1 MITKQFETLEAE
13 DGKMRR
19 RAVSVL
25 LAGVMT
31 LGLAAAGLTGC
42 GSAGEGKES
51 IRLMVWSPQND
62 QSKDN
67 GEWLQTMCEAFA
79 TNIPDGILH
88 LCMGSLM
95 RPELPVQFH
104 RMLRQAQMYLCTQMI
119 H

>member
-1 MITKQFETLEAE
+1 MYIRSIIMITKQFETLEAE
-13 DGKMRR
+13 DGKMKRK
-19 RAVSVL
+19 AMSVL

-67 GEWLQTMCEAFA
+67 GE
-79 TNIPDGILH
+79 
-88 LCMGSLM
+88 
-95 RPELPVQFH
+95 
-104 RMLRQAQMYLCTQMI
+104 
-119 H
+119 

>member
-1 MITKQFETLEAE
+1 MQYGSIIMLTKQFETLEAE

-31 LGLAAAGLTGC
+31 FGLAVAGLTGC

-79 TNIPDGILH
+79 DEHP
-88 LCMGSLM
+88 
-95 RPELPVQFH
+95 
-104 RMLRQAQMYLCTQMI
+104 
-119 H
+119 

>member
-51 IRLMVWSPQND
+51 IRLMV
-62 QSKDN
+62 
-67 GEWLQTMCEAFA
+67 
-79 TNIPDGILH
+79 
-88 LCMGSLM
+88 
-95 RPELPVQFH
+95 
-104 RMLRQAQMYLCTQMI
+104 
-119 H
+119 